1 MYIKQ
6 LQNLVYKT
14 MGDYEKA
21 VEYYNNS
28 LSINLKTLGK
38 NHPNVA
44 VAHNNL
50 GVLYR
55 AKGDNEKALEHHTK
69 SLSIRLKT

>member
-1 MYIKQ
+1 M
-6 LQNLVYKT
+6 YKT
-14 MGDYEKA
+14 KGDYKKA

-28 LSINLKTLGK
+28 LSINLKALGK

-69 SLSIRLKT
+69 FPQSD